1 MLVLGANYSGEREAW
16 RNYLRPLGQE
26 PGTEWDARA
35 VYGLLGWR
43 LPKENIEQ
51 IAVFWERELK
61 TKDPR
66 KHLDEIKQKLVVIPK
81 AECQVIISNL
91 EISVCLEL
99 ELRLKQHR

>member
-16 RNYLRPLGQE
+16 WNNLRPIGQE
-26 PGTEWDARA
+26 LGAKWDAWA

-51 IAVFWERELK
+51 IAVFWKREFK
-61 TKDPR
+61 TKDKR
-66 KHLDEIKQKLVVIPK
+66 KHLDEIKQKLIIVPK

-91 EISVCLEL
+91 EIPVWLEL
-99 ELRLKQHR
+99 ELRLRQHR